1 MPKIVEKKAWYQMS
15 DEEKAEYDAKVQ
27 AEVDASGGKL
37 KKRRKRRK
45 DAKTYE
51 QVKAEIDAK
60 EAAKEARKAAK
71 RKPKFM
77 PTAEAFNIMNY
88 GLSAI
93 LETTRG
99 LQKAFE
105 KRAERE
111 QKVEEE
117 KKLDAARL
125 LQRQKAKDEE
135 KKLEEVGKKKG
146 GAGGKI
152 KEMAKK
158 GGMRILTAI
167 VAIIAGFL
175 INNLPKIMKF
185 LGKVMDVLKG
195 FWKIAGPIFETLF
208 NIISPIVE
216 GLTKLVMGTVDSGDA
231 EKQLQKNKSEM
242 EEAEDSL
249 KKTKEGLDE
258 NIENTKKEIDN
269 TKKDLQKRA
278 NEGQTPEEIVKEKA
292 GKEVKMKGETEKK
305 ENEVKQKNDT
315 TEQKETLKK
324 ETKETQVV
332 MTEKIEPQE
341 EPKPK
346 VVIEKAP
353 ESVEATGTLTVKMDE
368 KVGVGDGKSAKK
380 VVTPQGLGMD
390 MYSKPITLGDDAAEG
405 WKKVLK
411 AAAED
416 GIDLTKAVVS
426 SMRTPEQQEALME
439 NEDGSTVIDP
449 ATPGTSEHV
458 KGRALDIAVNTPEHE
473 WMINNASKY
482 GWKWQGV
489 SDPFHFNFIG
499 ADGASASKKID
510 GKGLASKLMQKGKKM
525 IDRATDIAM
534 LGSRSGRT
542 VVPVPINKIQSVS
555 PPVSPPKEQTLP
567 TSTESGTNL
576 MDTMKTLNTS
586 LT

>member
-1 MPKIVEKKAWYQMS
+1 MPKITEKKAWYQMS

-45 DAKTYE
+45 DAKTFE
-51 QVKAEIDAK
+51 QIKAEIDAK

-77 PTAEAFNIMNY
+77 PTSEAFNIMNY

-111 QKVEEE
+111 QKLEDE
-117 KKLDAARL
+117 KKIDAARL
-125 LQRQKAKDEE
+125 LSKQKAENKE
-135 KKLEEVGKKKG
+135 KALEQRRKPGGKT
-146 GAGGKI
+146 GGKI
-152 KEMAKK
+152 KAAAKK
-158 GGMRILTAI
+158 GGLRIMTAI

-185 LGKVMDVLKG
+185 MEKVMKVLKG
-195 FWKIAGPIFETLF
+195 FWKLASPILEVVF
-208 NIISPIVE
+208 NIMHPIMS
-216 GLTKLVMGTVDSGDA
+216 GLAKLLPEVTSVAVD
-231 EKQLQKNKSEM
+231 KQLEKTKSEM
-242 EEAEDSL
+242 EQAEDSL

-258 NIENTKKEIDN
+258 NIENTKKEIDK
-269 TKKDLQKRA
+269 TKEDLQKRA

-305 ENEVKQKNDT
+305 QNEVKQKNDT
-315 TEQKETLKK
+315 TDKAETLKK

-341 EPKPK
+341 EKPR
-346 VVIEKAP
+346 VIIEKPP
-353 ESVEATGTLTVKMDE
+353 ESIEGTGTLTVKMDE
-368 KVGVGDGKSAKK
+368 KAGVGDGKSAKK

-390 MYSKPITLGDDAAEG
+390 MYSKPIVLGDEAAEG

-416 GIDLTKAVVS
+416 GIDLTKAVTS
-426 SMRTPEQQEALME
+426 SRRSPEQQEALME
-439 NEDGSTVIDP
+439 SEDGSTVIDP

-458 KGRALDIAVNTPEHE
+458 KGRALDIAVNTPEHD

-499 ADGASASKKID
+499 ADSAETKIANRRGGRD
-510 GKGLASKLMQKGKKM
+510 RRMQKQ
-525 IDRATDIAM
+525 IDREKD
-534 LGSRSGRT
+534 LKVLNSKSGKT
-542 VVPVPINKIQSVS
+542 VIPVPINKIQSVS

>member
-45 DAKTYE
+45 DAKTFE

-158 GGMRILTAI
+158 GGLRIMTAI

-185 LGKVMDVLKG
+185 LEKVMDVLKG

-216 GLTKLVMGTVDSGDA
+216 GLAKLVMGTVDSGDA

-242 EEAEDSL
+242 EEAEESL
-249 KKTKEGLDE
+249 KNTKKGLEE
-258 NIENTKKEIDN
+258 NIENTKKDIDD
-269 TKKDLQKRA
+269 TKKDLQKRVDK
-278 NEGQTPEEIVKEKA
+278 GQTPEEIVKEKT
-292 GKEVKMKGETEKK
+292 GKEVKMKGESEKEEDK
-305 ENEVKQKNDT
+305 VKQKNDVK
-315 TEQKETLKK
+315 EKQETLKK
-324 ETKETQVV
+324 ETKEQQVV
-332 MTEKIEPQE
+332 MKEEIQPQD

-346 VVIEKAP
+346 LVIESPPA
-353 ESVEATGTLTVKMDE
+353 SVEGTLTVKMDE
-368 KVGVGDGKSAKK
+368 KAGVGDGKSAKK

-390 MYSKPITLGDDAAEG
+390 MYSKPITLGDGAAEG

-426 SMRTPEQQEALME
+426 STRTPEQQQTLMD

-458 KGRALDIAVNTPEHE
+458 KGRALDIAVNTPEHD
-473 WMINNASKY
+473 WMVNNASKY

-499 ADGASASKKID
+499 ADSAETKIANRRGGRD
-510 GKGLASKLMQKGKKM
+510 RRMQKQ
-525 IDRATDIAM
+525 IDREKD
-534 LGSRSGRT
+534 LKVLNSKSGRT

>member
-1 MPKIVEKKAWYQMS
+1 MS

-45 DAKTYE
+45 DAKSYE
-51 QVKAEIDAK
+51 QIKAEIDAK
-60 EAAKEARKAAK
+60 EAAKAARK
-71 RKPKFM
+71 KPKFM
-77 PTAEAFNIMNY
+77 PTAEAFNVMNY

-111 QKVEEE
+111 QKLEEE
-117 KKLDAARL
+117 KKIDAARL
-125 LQRQKAKDEE
+125 LSKQKAEGKE
-135 KKLEEVGKKKG
+135 KELEQKGKSG
-146 GAGGKI
+146 GKTGGKI

-158 GGMRILTAI
+158 GGLRIMTAI

-185 LGKVMDVLKG
+185 LQKVMDVLKG
-195 FWKIAGPIFETLF
+195 FWKIAGPVFETLF

-216 GLTKLVMGTVDSGDA
+216 GLAKLLGGGNDADSLNKDL
-231 EKQLQKNKSEM
+231 KKNKSEM

-249 KKTKEGLDE
+249 KDTKKGLDKNVDE
-258 NIENTKKEIDN
+258 AKAGIED
-269 TKKDLQKRA
+269 TKKDLESRTNK
-278 NEGQTPEEIVKEKA
+278 GQTAEEIVKEKT
-292 GKEVKMKGETEKK
+292 GEEHKVKRKEDKKEGDLKRDSDTTEKK
-305 ENEVKQKNDT
+305 ENL
-315 TEQKETLKK
+315 KE
-324 ETKETQVV
+324 ETKQTQEV
-332 MTEKIEPQE
+332 MTDKIQPQE
-341 EPKPK
+341 EPRPK
-346 VVIEKAP
+346 LVIEKP
-353 ESVEATGTLTVKMDE
+353 PSTVEGTLTVQMDE
-368 KVGVGDGKSAKK
+368 KAGVGDGKSAKK

-416 GIDLTKAVVS
+416 GVDLTKAVVS
-426 SMRTPEQQEALME
+426 SMRTPEQQQTLMD

-482 GWKWQGV
+482 GWKWEGV

-499 ADGASASKKID
+499 ADSAKTNKNANI
-510 GKGLASKLMQKGKKM
+510 KNKMMQKSV
-525 IDRATDIAM
+525 DRATDVAM
-534 LGSRSGRT
+534 LGSKAGKT
-542 VVPVPINKIQSVS
+542 IVPVPINKIQSVS

-567 TSTESGTNL
+567 TSTESGTNF

>member
-45 DAKTYE
+45 DAKSYE
-51 QVKAEIDAK
+51 QIKAEIDAK
-60 EAAKEARKAAK
+60 EAAKAAK
-71 RKPKFM
+71 KKPKFM

-111 QKVEEE
+111 QKLEEE
-117 KKLDAARL
+117 KKIDAARL
-125 LQRQKAKDEE
+125 LSKQKAEGKE
-135 KKLEEVGKKKG
+135 KELEQKGKSG
-146 GAGGKI
+146 GKTGGKI

-158 GGMRILTAI
+158 GGLRIMTAI

-185 LGKVMDVLKG
+185 LEKVMDVLKG

-216 GLTKLVMGTVDSGDA
+216 GLAKLVMGTVDSGDA

-242 EEAEDSL
+242 EEAEESL
-249 KKTKEGLDE
+249 KDTKKGLEE
-258 NIENTKKEIDN
+258 NIDNTKKDIED
-269 TKKDLQKRA
+269 TKKDLQKRVDK
-278 NEGQTPEEIVKEKA
+278 GQTPEEIVKEKT
-292 GKEVKMKGETEKK
+292 GKEVKMKGESEKEEDK
-305 ENEVKQKNDT
+305 VKQKNDVK
-315 TEQKETLKK
+315 EKQETLKK
-324 ETKETQVV
+324 ETKEQQVV
-332 MTEKIEPQE
+332 MKEEIQPQD

-346 VVIEKAP
+346 LVIESPPA
-353 ESVEATGTLTVKMDE
+353 SVEGTLTVKMDE
-368 KVGVGDGKSAKK
+368 KAGVGDGKSAKK

-390 MYSKPITLGDDAAEG
+390 MYSKPITLGDGAAEG

-416 GIDLTKAVVS
+416 GVDLTKAVVS
-426 SMRTPEQQEALME
+426 STRTPEQQQTLMD

-482 GWKWQGV
+482 GWKWEGV

-499 ADGASASKKID
+499 ADSAETKIANRRGGRD
-510 GKGLASKLMQKGKKM
+510 RRMQKQ
-525 IDRATDIAM
+525 IDREKD
-534 LGSRSGRT
+534 LKVLNSKSGRT
-542 VVPVPINKIQSVS
+542 VVPVPINKIQPAIPAVVPGGSQENTMS
-555 PPVSPPKEQTLP
+555 QPS
-567 TSTESGTNL
+567 ESGSNI

>member
-45 DAKTYE
+45 DAKSYE

-60 EAAKEARKAAK
+60 EAAKAAK
-71 RKPKFM
+71 KKPKFM

-111 QKVEEE
+111 QKLEEE
-117 KKLDAARL
+117 KKIDAARL
-125 LQRQKAKDEE
+125 LSKQKAEGKE
-135 KKLEEVGKKKG
+135 KELEQKGKSG
-146 GAGGKI
+146 GKTGGKI

-158 GGMRILTAI
+158 GGLRIMTAI

-185 LGKVMDVLKG
+185 LEKVMDVLKG

-216 GLTKLVMGTVDSGDA
+216 GLAKLVMGTVDSGDA

-242 EEAEDSL
+242 EEAEESL
-249 KKTKEGLDE
+249 KDTKKGLEE
-258 NIENTKKEIDN
+258 NIDNTKKDIED
-269 TKKDLQKRA
+269 TKKDLQKRVDK
-278 NEGQTPEEIVKEKA
+278 GQTPEEIVKEKT
-292 GKEVKMKGETEKK
+292 GQEVKMKGESDKK
-305 ENEVKQKNDT
+305 EDKVKQKNDVK
-315 TEQKETLKK
+315 EKQETLKK
-324 ETKETQVV
+324 ETKEKQVV
-332 MTEKIEPQE
+332 MKEEIQPQD

-346 VVIEKAP
+346 LVIESPSA
-353 ESVEATGTLTVKMDE
+353 SVEGTLTVKMDE
-368 KVGVGDGKSAKK
+368 KAGVGDGKSAKK

-390 MYSKPITLGDDAAEG
+390 MYSKPITLGDGAAEG

-416 GIDLTKAVVS
+416 GVDLTKAVVS
-426 SMRTPEQQEALME
+426 STRTPEQQQTLMD

-458 KGRALDIAVNTPEHE
+458 KGRALDIAVNTPDHE

-499 ADGASASKKID
+499 ADSAETKIANRRGGRD
-510 GKGLASKLMQKGKKM
+510 RRMQKQ
-525 IDRATDIAM
+525 IDREKD
-534 LGSRSGRT
+534 LKVLNSKSGRT

>member
-45 DAKTYE
+45 DAKSYE

-60 EAAKEARKAAK
+60 EAAKAAK
-71 RKPKFM
+71 KKPKFM

-111 QKVEEE
+111 QKLEEE
-117 KKLDAARL
+117 KKIDAARL
-125 LQRQKAKDEE
+125 LQKQKAQDQEKALEE
-135 KKLEEVGKKKG
+135 KGKSG
-146 GAGGKI
+146 GKTGGKI

-158 GGMRILTAI
+158 GGLRIMTAI

-185 LGKVMDVLKG
+185 LEKVMDVLKG

-216 GLTKLVMGTVDSGDA
+216 GLAKLVMGTVDSGDA
-231 EKQLQKNKSEM
+231 EKQLKKNKSEM
-242 EEAEDSL
+242 EEAEESL
-249 KKTKEGLDE
+249 KDTKKGLEE
-258 NIENTKKEIDN
+258 NIDNTKKDIED
-269 TKKDLQKRA
+269 TKKDLQKRVDK
-278 NEGQTPEEIVKEKA
+278 GQTPEEIVKEKT
-292 GKEVKMKGETEKK
+292 GQEVKMKGESDKK
-305 ENEVKQKNDT
+305 EDKVKQKNDVK
-315 TEQKETLKK
+315 EKQETLKK
-324 ETKETQVV
+324 ETKEKQVV
-332 MTEKIEPQE
+332 MKEEIQPQD

-346 VVIEKAP
+346 LVIESPSA
-353 ESVEATGTLTVKMDE
+353 SVEGTLTVKMDE
-368 KVGVGDGKSAKK
+368 KAGVGDGKSAKK

-390 MYSKPITLGDDAAEG
+390 MYSKPITLGDGAAEG

-416 GIDLTKAVVS
+416 GVDLTKAVVS
-426 SMRTPEQQEALME
+426 STRTPEQQQTLMD

-482 GWKWQGV
+482 GWKWEGV

-510 GKGLASKLMQKGKKM
+510 GKGLASMMQKNV
-525 IDRATDIAM
+525 DRATDVAM
-534 LGSRSGRT
+534 LGSRSGRMI
-542 VVPVPINKIQSVS
+542 VPVPINKIQPIVPAVVPGGSQETTMNKPS
-555 PPVSPPKEQTLP
+555 
-567 TSTESGTNL
+567 ESGSNI

>member
-45 DAKTYE
+45 DAKTFE

-111 QKVEEE
+111 QKLDEE

-185 LGKVMDVLKG
+185 LQKVMDVLKG

-216 GLTKLVMGTVDSGDA
+216 GLAKLVMGTVDSGDA

-242 EEAEDSL
+242 EEAEESL
-249 KKTKEGLDE
+249 KNTKKGLEE
-258 NIENTKKEIDN
+258 NIENTKKDIDD
-269 TKKDLQKRA
+269 TKKDLQKRVDK
-278 NEGQTPEEIVKEKA
+278 GQTPEEIVKEKT
-292 GKEVKMKGETEKK
+292 GKEVKMKGESEKEEDK
-305 ENEVKQKNDT
+305 VKQKNDVK
-315 TEQKETLKK
+315 EKQETLKK
-324 ETKETQVV
+324 ETKEQQVV
-332 MTEKIEPQE
+332 MKEEIQPQD

-346 VVIEKAP
+346 LVIESPSA
-353 ESVEATGTLTVKMDE
+353 SVEGTLTVKMDE
-368 KVGVGDGKSAKK
+368 KAGVGDGKSAKK

-390 MYSKPITLGDDAAEG
+390 MYSKPITLGDGAAEG

-426 SMRTPEQQEALME
+426 STRTPEQQQTLMD

-499 ADGASASKKID
+499 ADSAETKIANRRGGRD
-510 GKGLASKLMQKGKKM
+510 RRMQKQ
-525 IDRATDIAM
+525 IDREKD
-534 LGSRSGRT
+534 LKVLNSKSGRT

>member
-1 MPKIVEKKAWYQMS
+1 MS

-45 DAKTYE
+45 DAKTFE

-111 QKVEEE
+111 QKLEEE
-117 KKLDAARL
+117 KKIDAARL
-125 LQRQKAKDEE
+125 LSKQKAEGKE
-135 KKLEEVGKKKG
+135 KELEQKGKSG
-146 GAGGKI
+146 GKTGGKI

-158 GGMRILTAI
+158 GGLRIMTAI

-185 LGKVMDVLKG
+185 LEKVMDVLKG

-216 GLTKLVMGTVDSGDA
+216 GLAKLVMGTVDSGDA

-242 EEAEDSL
+242 EEAEESL
-249 KKTKEGLDE
+249 KNTKKGLEE
-258 NIENTKKEIDN
+258 NIENTKKDIDD
-269 TKKDLQKRA
+269 TKKDLQKRVDK
-278 NEGQTPEEIVKEKA
+278 GQTPEEIVKEKT
-292 GKEVKMKGETEKK
+292 GKEVKMKGESEKEEDK
-305 ENEVKQKNDT
+305 VKQKNDVK
-315 TEQKETLKK
+315 EKQETLKK
-324 ETKETQVV
+324 ETKEQQVV
-332 MTEKIEPQE
+332 MKEEIQPQD

-346 VVIEKAP
+346 LVIESPPA
-353 ESVEATGTLTVKMDE
+353 SVEGTLTVKMDE
-368 KVGVGDGKSAKK
+368 KAGVGDGKSAKK

-390 MYSKPITLGDDAAEG
+390 MYSKPITLGDGAAEG

-416 GIDLTKAVVS
+416 GVDLTKAVVS
-426 SMRTPEQQEALME
+426 STRTPEQQQTLMD

-499 ADGASASKKID
+499 ADSAETKIANRRGGRD
-510 GKGLASKLMQKGKKM
+510 RRMQKQ
-525 IDRATDIAM
+525 IDREKD
-534 LGSRSGRT
+534 LKVLNSKSGRT

>member
-45 DAKTYE
+45 DAKSYE

-60 EAAKEARKAAK
+60 EAAKAAK
-71 RKPKFM
+71 KKPKFM

-111 QKVEEE
+111 QKLDEE

-185 LGKVMDVLKG
+185 LQKVMDVLKG

-216 GLTKLVMGTVDSGDA
+216 GLAKLVMGTVDSGDA

-242 EEAEDSL
+242 EEAEESL
-249 KKTKEGLDE
+249 KDTKKGLEE
-258 NIENTKKEIDN
+258 NIDNTKKDIED
-269 TKKDLQKRA
+269 TKKDLQKRVDK
-278 NEGQTPEEIVKEKA
+278 GQTPEEIVKEKT
-292 GKEVKMKGETEKK
+292 GQEVKMKGESDKK
-305 ENEVKQKNDT
+305 EDKVKQKNDVK
-315 TEQKETLKK
+315 EKQETLKK
-324 ETKETQVV
+324 ETKEQQVV
-332 MTEKIEPQE
+332 MKEEIQPQD

-346 VVIEKAP
+346 LVIESPPA
-353 ESVEATGTLTVKMDE
+353 SVEGTLTVKMDE
-368 KVGVGDGKSAKK
+368 KAGVGDGKSAKK

-390 MYSKPITLGDDAAEG
+390 MYSKPITLGDGAAEG

-416 GIDLTKAVVS
+416 GVDLTKAVVS
-426 SMRTPEQQEALME
+426 STRTPEQQQTLMD

-499 ADGASASKKID
+499 ADSAETKIANRRGGRD
-510 GKGLASKLMQKGKKM
+510 RRMQKQ
-525 IDRATDIAM
+525 IDREKD
-534 LGSRSGRT
+534 LKVLNSKSGRT

>member
-45 DAKTYE
+45 DAKSYE

-60 EAAKEARKAAK
+60 EAAKAAK
-71 RKPKFM
+71 KKPKFM

-175 INNLPKIMKF
+175 INQLPKIMKF

-216 GLTKLVMGTVDSGDA
+216 GLAKLVMGTVDSGDA

-242 EEAEDSL
+242 EEAEESL
-249 KKTKEGLDE
+249 KDTKKGLEE
-258 NIENTKKEIDN
+258 NIDNTKKDIED
-269 TKKDLQKRA
+269 TKKDLQKRVDK
-278 NEGQTPEEIVKEKA
+278 GQTPEEIVKEKT
-292 GKEVKMKGETEKK
+292 GQEVKMKGESDKK
-305 ENEVKQKNDT
+305 EDKVKQKNDVK
-315 TEQKETLKK
+315 EKQETLKK
-324 ETKETQVV
+324 ETKEQQVV
-332 MTEKIEPQE
+332 MKEEIQPQD

-346 VVIEKAP
+346 LVIESPPA
-353 ESVEATGTLTVKMDE
+353 SVEGTLTVKMDE
-368 KVGVGDGKSAKK
+368 KAGVGDGKSAKK

-390 MYSKPITLGDDAAEG
+390 MYSKPITLGDGAAEG

-416 GIDLTKAVVS
+416 GVDLTKAVVS
-426 SMRTPEQQEALME
+426 STRTPEQQQTLMD

-499 ADGASASKKID
+499 ADSAETKIANRRGGRD
-510 GKGLASKLMQKGKKM
+510 RRMQKQ
-525 IDRATDIAM
+525 IDREKD
-534 LGSRSGRT
+534 LKVLNSKSGRT

>member
-45 DAKTYE
+45 DAKSYE

-60 EAAKEARKAAK
+60 EAAKAAK
-71 RKPKFM
+71 KKPKFM

-185 LGKVMDVLKG
+185 LQKVMDVLKG

-216 GLTKLVMGTVDSGDA
+216 VLAKLVMGTVDSGDA

-242 EEAEDSL
+242 EEAEESL
-249 KKTKEGLDE
+249 KNTKKGLEE
-258 NIENTKKEIDN
+258 NIENTKKDIDD
-269 TKKDLQKRA
+269 TKKDLQKRVDK
-278 NEGQTPEEIVKEKA
+278 GQTPEEIVKEKT
-292 GKEVKMKGETEKK
+292 GQEVKMKGESDKK
-305 ENEVKQKNDT
+305 EDKVKQKNDVK
-315 TEQKETLKK
+315 EKQETLKK
-324 ETKETQVV
+324 ETKEKQVV
-332 MTEKIEPQE
+332 MKEEIQPQD

-346 VVIEKAP
+346 LVIESPPA
-353 ESVEATGTLTVKMDE
+353 SVEGTLTVKMDE
-368 KVGVGDGKSAKK
+368 KAGVGDGKSAKK

-390 MYSKPITLGDDAAEG
+390 MYSKPITLGDGAAEG

-426 SMRTPEQQEALME
+426 STRTPEQQQTLMD

-499 ADGASASKKID
+499 ADSAETKIANRRGGRD
-510 GKGLASKLMQKGKKM
+510 RRMQKQ
-525 IDRATDIAM
+525 IDREKD
-534 LGSRSGRT
+534 LKVLNSKSGRT

>member
-37 KKRRKRRK
+37 KKTRKRRK
-45 DAKTYE
+45 DAKSYE
-51 QVKAEIDAK
+51 QIKAEIDAK
-60 EAAKEARKAAK
+60 EAAKAAK
-71 RKPKFM
+71 KKPKFM

-185 LGKVMDVLKG
+185 LQKVMDVLKG

-216 GLTKLVMGTVDSGDA
+216 GLAKLVMGTVDSGDA

-242 EEAEDSL
+242 EEAEESL
-249 KKTKEGLDE
+249 KNTKKGLEE
-258 NIENTKKEIDN
+258 NIENTKKDIDD
-269 TKKDLQKRA
+269 TKKDLQKRVDK
-278 NEGQTPEEIVKEKA
+278 GQTPEEIVKEKT
-292 GKEVKMKGETEKK
+292 GQEVKMKGESDKK
-305 ENEVKQKNDT
+305 EDKVKQKNDVK
-315 TEQKETLKK
+315 EKQETLKK
-324 ETKETQVV
+324 ETKEQQVV
-332 MTEKIEPQE
+332 MKEEIQPQD

-346 VVIEKAP
+346 LVIESPPA
-353 ESVEATGTLTVKMDE
+353 SVEGTLTVKMDE
-368 KVGVGDGKSAKK
+368 KAGVGDGKSAKK

-390 MYSKPITLGDDAAEG
+390 MYSKPITLGDGAAEG

-416 GIDLTKAVVS
+416 GVDLTKAVVS
-426 SMRTPEQQEALME
+426 STRTPEQQQTLMD

-499 ADGASASKKID
+499 ADSAETKIANRRGGRD
-510 GKGLASKLMQKGKKM
+510 RRMQKQ
-525 IDRATDIAM
+525 IDREKD
-534 LGSRSGRT
+534 LKVLNSKSGRT

>member
-1 MPKIVEKKAWYQMS
+1 MS

-45 DAKTYE
+45 DAKSYE
-51 QVKAEIDAK
+51 QIKAEIDAK
-60 EAAKEARKAAK
+60 EAAKAAK
-71 RKPKFM
+71 KKPKFM

-111 QKVEEE
+111 QKLEEE
-117 KKLDAARL
+117 KKIDAARL
-125 LQRQKAKDEE
+125 LSKQKAEGKE
-135 KKLEEVGKKKG
+135 KELEQKGKSG
-146 GAGGKI
+146 GKTGGKI

-158 GGMRILTAI
+158 GGLRIMTAI

-185 LGKVMDVLKG
+185 LEKVMDVLKG

-216 GLTKLVMGTVDSGDA
+216 GLAKLVMGTVDSGDA

-242 EEAEDSL
+242 EEAEESL
-249 KKTKEGLDE
+249 KDTKKGLEE
-258 NIENTKKEIDN
+258 NIDNTKKDIED
-269 TKKDLQKRA
+269 TKKDLQKRVDK
-278 NEGQTPEEIVKEKA
+278 GQTPEEIVKEKT
-292 GKEVKMKGETEKK
+292 GKEVKMKGESDKK
-305 ENEVKQKNDT
+305 EDKVKQKNDVK
-315 TEQKETLKK
+315 EKQETLKK
-324 ETKETQVV
+324 ETKEKQVV
-332 MTEKIEPQE
+332 MKEEIQPQD

-346 VVIEKAP
+346 LVIESPPA
-353 ESVEATGTLTVKMDE
+353 SVEGTLTVKMDE
-368 KVGVGDGKSAKK
+368 KAGVGDGKSAKK

-390 MYSKPITLGDDAAEG
+390 MYSKPITLGDGAAEG

-416 GIDLTKAVVS
+416 GVDLTKAVVS
-426 SMRTPEQQEALME
+426 STRTPEQQQTLMD

-482 GWKWQGV
+482 GWKWEGV

-499 ADGASASKKID
+499 ADSAETKIANRRGGRD
-510 GKGLASKLMQKGKKM
+510 RRMQKQ
-525 IDRATDIAM
+525 IDREKD
-534 LGSRSGRT
+534 LKVLNSKSGRT
-542 VVPVPINKIQSVS
+542 VVPVPINKIQPAIPAVVPGGSQENTMS
-555 PPVSPPKEQTLP
+555 QPS
-567 TSTESGTNL
+567 ESGSNI

>member
-45 DAKTYE
+45 DAKSYE

-60 EAAKEARKAAK
+60 EAAKAAK
-71 RKPKFM
+71 KKPKFM

-111 QKVEEE
+111 QKLEEE
-117 KKLDAARL
+117 KKIDAARL
-125 LQRQKAKDEE
+125 LSKQKAEGKE
-135 KKLEEVGKKKG
+135 KELEQKGKSG
-146 GAGGKI
+146 GKTGGKI

-158 GGMRILTAI
+158 GGLRIMTAI

-185 LGKVMDVLKG
+185 LEKVMDVLKG

-216 GLTKLVMGTVDSGDA
+216 GLAKLVMGTVDSGDA

-242 EEAEDSL
+242 EEAEESL
-249 KKTKEGLDE
+249 KDTKKGLEE
-258 NIENTKKEIDN
+258 NIDNTKKDIED
-269 TKKDLQKRA
+269 TKKDLQKRVDK
-278 NEGQTPEEIVKEKA
+278 GQTPEEIVKEKT
-292 GKEVKMKGETEKK
+292 GKEVKMKGESEKEEDK
-305 ENEVKQKNDT
+305 VKQKNDVK
-315 TEQKETLKK
+315 EKQETLKK
-324 ETKETQVV
+324 ETKEQQVV
-332 MTEKIEPQE
+332 MKEEIQPQD

-346 VVIEKAP
+346 LVIESPSA
-353 ESVEATGTLTVKMDE
+353 SVEGTLTVKMDE
-368 KVGVGDGKSAKK
+368 KAGVGDGKSAKK

-390 MYSKPITLGDDAAEG
+390 MYSKPITLGDGAAEG

-416 GIDLTKAVVS
+416 GVDLTKAVVS
-426 SMRTPEQQEALME
+426 STRTPEQQQTLMD

-499 ADGASASKKID
+499 ADSAETKIANRRGGRD
-510 GKGLASKLMQKGKKM
+510 RRMQKQ
-525 IDRATDIAM
+525 IDREKD
-534 LGSRSGRT
+534 LKVLNSKSGRT

>member
-1 MPKIVEKKAWYQMS
+1 MS

-45 DAKTYE
+45 DAKSYE

-60 EAAKEARKAAK
+60 EAAKAAK
-71 RKPKFM
+71 KKPKFM

-111 QKVEEE
+111 QKLDEE
-117 KKLDAARL
+117 KKIDAARL
-125 LQRQKAKDEE
+125 LSKQKAEGKE
-135 KKLEEVGKKKG
+135 KELEQKGKSG
-146 GAGGKI
+146 GKVGGKI

-158 GGMRILTAI
+158 GGLRIMTAI

-185 LGKVMDVLKG
+185 LEKVMDVLKG

-216 GLTKLVMGTVDSGDA
+216 GLAKLVMGTVDSGDA
-231 EKQLQKNKSEM
+231 EKQLKKNKSEM
-242 EEAEDSL
+242 EEAEESL
-249 KKTKEGLDE
+249 KDTKKGLEE
-258 NIENTKKEIDN
+258 NIDNTKKDIED
-269 TKKDLQKRA
+269 TKKDLQKRVDK
-278 NEGQTPEEIVKEKA
+278 GQTPEEIVKEKT
-292 GKEVKMKGETEKK
+292 GQEVKMKGESDKK
-305 ENEVKQKNDT
+305 EDKVKQKNDVK
-315 TEQKETLKK
+315 EKQETLKK

-332 MTEKIEPQE
+332 MKEEIQPQD

-346 VVIEKAP
+346 LVIESPSA
-353 ESVEATGTLTVKMDE
+353 SVEGTLTVKMDE
-368 KVGVGDGKSAKK
+368 KAGVGDGKSAKK

-390 MYSKPITLGDDAAEG
+390 MYSKPITLGDGAAEG

-416 GIDLTKAVVS
+416 GVDLTKAVVS
-426 SMRTPEQQEALME
+426 STRTPEQQQTLMD

-482 GWKWQGV
+482 GWKWEGV

-510 GKGLASKLMQKGKKM
+510 GKGLASMMQKNV
-525 IDRATDIAM
+525 DRATDVAM
-534 LGSRSGRT
+534 LGSRSGRMI
-542 VVPVPINKIQSVS
+542 VPVPINKIQPIVPAVVPGGSQETTMNKPS
-555 PPVSPPKEQTLP
+555 
-567 TSTESGTNL
+567 ESGSNI

>member
-1 MPKIVEKKAWYQMS
+1 MS

-45 DAKTYE
+45 DAKSYE

-60 EAAKEARKAAK
+60 EAAKAAK
-71 RKPKFM
+71 KKPKFM

-111 QKVEEE
+111 QKLEEE
-117 KKLDAARL
+117 KKIDAARL
-125 LQRQKAKDEE
+125 LSKQKAEGKE
-135 KKLEEVGKKKG
+135 KELEQKGKSG
-146 GAGGKI
+146 GKVGGKI

-158 GGMRILTAI
+158 GGLRIMTAI

-185 LGKVMDVLKG
+185 LEKVMDVLKG

-216 GLTKLVMGTVDSGDA
+216 GLAKLVMGTVDSGDA
-231 EKQLQKNKSEM
+231 EKQLKKNKSEM
-242 EEAEDSL
+242 EEAEESL
-249 KKTKEGLDE
+249 KDTKKGLEE
-258 NIENTKKEIDN
+258 NIDNTKKDIED
-269 TKKDLQKRA
+269 TKKDLQKRVDK
-278 NEGQTPEEIVKEKA
+278 GQTPEEIVKEKT
-292 GKEVKMKGETEKK
+292 GQEVKMKGESDKK
-305 ENEVKQKNDT
+305 EDKVKQKNDVK
-315 TEQKETLKK
+315 EKQETLKK

-332 MTEKIEPQE
+332 MKEEIQPQD

-346 VVIEKAP
+346 LVIESPPA
-353 ESVEATGTLTVKMDE
+353 SVEGTLTVKMDE
-368 KVGVGDGKSAKK
+368 KAGVGDGKSAKK

-390 MYSKPITLGDDAAEG
+390 MYSKPISLGDGAAEG

-416 GIDLTKAVVS
+416 GVDLTKAVVS
-426 SMRTPEQQEALME
+426 STRTPEQQQTLMD

-482 GWKWQGV
+482 GWKWEGV

-510 GKGLASKLMQKGKKM
+510 GKGLASMMQKNV
-525 IDRATDIAM
+525 DRATDVAM
-534 LGSRSGRT
+534 LGSRSGRMI
-542 VVPVPINKIQSVS
+542 VPVPINKIQPAIPAVVPGGSQEKTMS
-555 PPVSPPKEQTLP
+555 QPS
-567 TSTESGTNL
+567 ESGSNI

>member
-1 MPKIVEKKAWYQMS
+1 MPKITEKKAWYQMS

-111 QKVEEE
+111 QKLEDE
-117 KKLDAARL
+117 KKIDAARL
-125 LQRQKAKDEE
+125 LSKQKAENKE
-135 KKLEEVGKKKG
+135 KALEQKRKPGGKT
-146 GAGGKI
+146 GGKI
-152 KEMAKK
+152 KAAAKK
-158 GGMRILTAI
+158 GGLRIMTAI

-185 LGKVMDVLKG
+185 MEKVMKVLKG
-195 FWKIAGPIFETLF
+195 FWKLASPILEVVF
-208 NIISPIVE
+208 NIMHPIMS
-216 GLTKLVMGTVDSGDA
+216 GLAKLLPEVTSVAVD
-231 EKQLQKNKSEM
+231 KQLEKAKSEM
-242 EEAEDSL
+242 ELAEDSL

-258 NIENTKKEIDN
+258 NIDNTKKEIDK
-269 TKKDLQKRA
+269 TKEDLQKRA

-499 ADGASASKKID
+499 ADSAETKIANRQGLRNKMIQKKID
-510 GKGLASKLMQKGKKM
+510 RDK
-525 IDRATDIAM
+525 DFTM
-534 LGSRSGRT
+534 LGSKSGRT
-542 VVPVPINKIQSVS
+542 IVPVPINKIQPIVPSVVPGGS
-555 PPVSPPKEQTLP
+555 GEKTMSG
-567 TSTESGTNL
+567 SSESGSNI
-576 MDTMKTLNTS
+576 MDTVKTLNTS

>member
-45 DAKTYE
+45 DAKSYE

-60 EAAKEARKAAK
+60 EAAKAAK
-71 RKPKFM
+71 KKPKFM

-185 LGKVMDVLKG
+185 LQKVMDVLKG

-216 GLTKLVMGTVDSGDA
+216 GLAKLVMGTVDSGDA

-242 EEAEDSL
+242 
-249 KKTKEGLDE
+249 
-258 NIENTKKEIDN
+258 
-269 TKKDLQKRA
+269 
-278 NEGQTPEEIVKEKA
+278 
-292 GKEVKMKGETEKK
+292 
-305 ENEVKQKNDT
+305 
-315 TEQKETLKK
+315 
-324 ETKETQVV
+324 
-332 MTEKIEPQE
+332 
-341 EPKPK
+341 
-346 VVIEKAP
+346 
-353 ESVEATGTLTVKMDE
+353 
-368 KVGVGDGKSAKK
+368 
-380 VVTPQGLGMD
+380 
-390 MYSKPITLGDDAAEG
+390 
-405 WKKVLK
+405 
-411 AAAED
+411 
-416 GIDLTKAVVS
+416 
-426 SMRTPEQQEALME
+426 
-439 NEDGSTVIDP
+439 
-449 ATPGTSEHV
+449 
-458 KGRALDIAVNTPEHE
+458 
-473 WMINNASKY
+473 
-482 GWKWQGV
+482 
-489 SDPFHFNFIG
+489 
-499 ADGASASKKID
+499 
-510 GKGLASKLMQKGKKM
+510 
-525 IDRATDIAM
+525 
-534 LGSRSGRT
+534 
-542 VVPVPINKIQSVS
+542 
-555 PPVSPPKEQTLP
+555 
-567 TSTESGTNL
+567 
-576 MDTMKTLNTS
+576 
-586 LT
+586 

>member
-1 MPKIVEKKAWYQMS
+1 MS

-45 DAKTYE
+45 DAKSYE
-51 QVKAEIDAK
+51 QIKAEIDAK
-60 EAAKEARKAAK
+60 EAAKAARK
-71 RKPKFM
+71 KPKFM
-77 PTAEAFNIMNY
+77 PTAEAFNVMNY

-111 QKVEEE
+111 QKLEEE
-117 KKLDAARL
+117 KKIDAARL
-125 LQRQKAKDEE
+125 LQRQKAQDQEKALEE
-135 KKLEEVGKKKG
+135 KGKSG
-146 GAGGKI
+146 GKTGGKI

-158 GGMRILTAI
+158 GGLRIMTAI

-185 LGKVMDVLKG
+185 LQKVMDVLKG
-195 FWKIAGPIFETLF
+195 FWKIAGPVFETLF

-216 GLTKLVMGTVDSGDA
+216 GLAKLLGGGNDADSLNKDL
-231 EKQLQKNKSEM
+231 KKNKSEM

-249 KKTKEGLDE
+249 KDTKKGLDKNVDE
-258 NIENTKKEIDN
+258 AKAGIED
-269 TKKDLQKRA
+269 TKKDLESRTNK
-278 NEGQTPEEIVKEKA
+278 GQTAEEIVKEKT
-292 GKEVKMKGETEKK
+292 GEEHKVKRKEDKKEGDLKRDSDTTEKK
-305 ENEVKQKNDT
+305 ENL
-315 TEQKETLKK
+315 KE
-324 ETKETQVV
+324 ETKQTQEV
-332 MTEKIEPQE
+332 MTDKIQPQE
-341 EPKPK
+341 EPRPK
-346 VVIEKAP
+346 LVIEKP
-353 ESVEATGTLTVKMDE
+353 PSTVEGTLTVQMDE
-368 KVGVGDGKSAKK
+368 KAGVGDGKSAKK

-390 MYSKPITLGDDAAEG
+390 MYSKPITLGDGAAEG

-416 GIDLTKAVVS
+416 GVDLTKAVVS
-426 SMRTPEQQEALME
+426 SMRTPEQQQTLMD

-482 GWKWQGV
+482 GWKWEGV

-499 ADGASASKKID
+499 ADSAKTNKNANI
-510 GKGLASKLMQKGKKM
+510 KNKMMQKSV
-525 IDRATDIAM
+525 DRATDVAM
-534 LGSRSGRT
+534 LGSKAGKT
-542 VVPVPINKIQSVS
+542 IVPVPINKIQSVS

-567 TSTESGTNL
+567 TSTESGTNF

>member
-1 MPKIVEKKAWYQMS
+1 MPKITEKKAWYQMT

-45 DAKTYE
+45 DAKTFE

-111 QKVEEE
+111 QKLDEE

-175 INNLPKIMKF
+175 INQLPNIMKF
-185 LGKVMDVLKG
+185 LEKVMNVLKG
-195 FWKIAGPIFETLF
+195 FWKIAGPVFETLF

-216 GLTKLVMGTVDSGDA
+216 GLAKLLGGGNDADSLNKDL
-231 EKQLQKNKSEM
+231 KKNKSEM

-249 KKTKEGLDE
+249 KDTKKGLDKNVDE
-258 NIENTKKEIDN
+258 AKAGIED
-269 TKKDLQKRA
+269 TKKDLESRTSK
-278 NEGQTPEEIVKEKA
+278 GQTAEEIVKEKT
-292 GKEVKMKGETEKK
+292 GEEHKVKRKEDKKEGDLKRDSDTTEKK
-305 ENEVKQKNDT
+305 ENL
-315 TEQKETLKK
+315 KE
-324 ETKETQVV
+324 ETKETQEV
-332 MTEKIEPQE
+332 MTDKIQPQE
-341 EPKPK
+341 EQRPKL
-346 VVIEKAP
+346 VIEKP
-353 ESVEATGTLTVKMDE
+353 PSTVEGTLTVQMDE
-368 KVGVGDGKSAKK
+368 KAGVGDGKSAKK

-416 GIDLTKAVVS
+416 GVDLTKAVVS
-426 SMRTPEQQEALME
+426 SMRTPEQQQTLMD

-499 ADGASASKKID
+499 ADSAETKIANRRGGRD
-510 GKGLASKLMQKGKKM
+510 RRMQKQ
-525 IDRATDIAM
+525 IDREKD
-534 LGSRSGRT
+534 LKVLNSKSGKT
-542 VVPVPINKIQSVS
+542 VIPVPINKIQ
-555 PPVSPPKEQTLP
+555 PITPAIAPPKQESMP
-567 TSTESGTNL
+567 TSTESGTNI

>member
-45 DAKTYE
+45 DAKTFE

-185 LGKVMDVLKG
+185 LQKVMDVLKG

-216 GLTKLVMGTVDSGDA
+216 GLAKLVMGTVDSGDA

-242 EEAEDSL
+242 EEAEESL
-249 KKTKEGLDE
+249 KDTKKGLEE
-258 NIENTKKEIDN
+258 NIDNTKKDIED
-269 TKKDLQKRA
+269 TKKDLQKRVDK
-278 NEGQTPEEIVKEKA
+278 GQTPEEIVKEKT
-292 GKEVKMKGETEKK
+292 GQEVKMKGESDKK
-305 ENEVKQKNDT
+305 EDKVKQKNDVK
-315 TEQKETLKK
+315 EKQETLKK
-324 ETKETQVV
+324 ETKEQQVV
-332 MTEKIEPQE
+332 MKEEIQPQD

-346 VVIEKAP
+346 LVIESPPA
-353 ESVEATGTLTVKMDE
+353 SVEGTLTVKMDE
-368 KVGVGDGKSAKK
+368 KAGVGDGKSAKK

-390 MYSKPITLGDDAAEG
+390 MYSKPITLGDGAAEG

-416 GIDLTKAVVS
+416 GVDLTKAVVS
-426 SMRTPEQQEALME
+426 STRTPEQQQTLMD

-499 ADGASASKKID
+499 ADSAETKIANRRGGRD
-510 GKGLASKLMQKGKKM
+510 RRMQKQ
-525 IDRATDIAM
+525 IDREKD
-534 LGSRSGRT
+534 LKVLNSKSGRT

>member
-1 MPKIVEKKAWYQMS
+1 MS

-45 DAKTYE
+45 DAKSYE

-60 EAAKEARKAAK
+60 EAAKAAK
-71 RKPKFM
+71 KKPKFM

-111 QKVEEE
+111 QKLEEE
-117 KKLDAARL
+117 KKIDAARL
-125 LQRQKAKDEE
+125 LQRQKAQDQEKALEE
-135 KKLEEVGKKKG
+135 KGKSG
-146 GAGGKI
+146 GKTGGKI

-158 GGMRILTAI
+158 GGLRIMTAI

-185 LGKVMDVLKG
+185 LQKVMDVLKG
-195 FWKIAGPIFETLF
+195 FWKIAGPVFETLF

-216 GLTKLVMGTVDSGDA
+216 GLAKLLGGGNDADSLNKDL
-231 EKQLQKNKSEM
+231 KKNKSEM

-249 KKTKEGLDE
+249 KDTKKGLDKNVDE
-258 NIENTKKEIDN
+258 AKAGIED
-269 TKKDLQKRA
+269 TKKDLESRTNK
-278 NEGQTPEEIVKEKA
+278 GQTAEEIVKEKT
-292 GKEVKMKGETEKK
+292 GEEHKVKRKEDKKEGDLKRDSDTTEKK
-305 ENEVKQKNDT
+305 ENL
-315 TEQKETLKK
+315 KE
-324 ETKETQVV
+324 ETKQTQEV
-332 MTEKIEPQE
+332 MTDKIQPQE
-341 EPKPK
+341 EPRPK
-346 VVIEKAP
+346 LVIEKP
-353 ESVEATGTLTVKMDE
+353 PSTVEGTLTVQMDE
-368 KVGVGDGKSAKK
+368 KAGVGDGKSAKK

-390 MYSKPITLGDDAAEG
+390 MYSKPITLGDGAAEG

-416 GIDLTKAVVS
+416 GVDLTKAVVS
-426 SMRTPEQQEALME
+426 SMRTPEQQQTLMD

-482 GWKWQGV
+482 GWKWEGV

-499 ADGASASKKID
+499 ADSAKTNKNANI
-510 GKGLASKLMQKGKKM
+510 KNKMMQKSV
-525 IDRATDIAM
+525 DRATDVAM
-534 LGSRSGRT
+534 LGSKAGKT
-542 VVPVPINKIQSVS
+542 IVPVPINKIQSVS

-567 TSTESGTNL
+567 TSTESGTNI

>member
-1 MPKIVEKKAWYQMS
+1 MS

-45 DAKTYE
+45 DAKSYE
-51 QVKAEIDAK
+51 QIKAEIDAK
-60 EAAKEARKAAK
+60 EAAKAARK
-71 RKPKFM
+71 KPKFM
-77 PTAEAFNIMNY
+77 PTAEAFNVMNY

-216 GLTKLVMGTVDSGDA
+216 GLAKLVMGTVDSGEAD
-231 EKQLQKNKSEM
+231 KQLQKNKSEM

-278 NEGQTPEEIVKEKA
+278 NDGQTPEEIVKEKA
-292 GKEVKMKGETEKK
+292 GKEVKMKGESDKK
-305 ENEVKQKNDT
+305 EDKARQKNDT

-324 ETKETQVV
+324 ETQETQVV

-341 EPKPK
+341 EPQPK

-353 ESVEATGTLTVKMDE
+353 ESVEASGTLTVNMDE

-390 MYSKPITLGDDAAEG
+390 MYSKPITLGDGAAEG

-426 SMRTPEQQEALME
+426 SARTPEQQQTLME

-482 GWKWQGV
+482 GWKWEGV

-499 ADGASASKKID
+499 ADSAKTNKNANI
-510 GKGLASKLMQKGKKM
+510 KNKMMQKSV
-525 IDRATDIAM
+525 DRATDVAM
-534 LGSRSGRT
+534 LGSKAGKT
-542 VVPVPINKIQSVS
+542 IVPVPINKIQSVS

>member
-45 DAKTYE
+45 DAKTFE

-216 GLTKLVMGTVDSGDA
+216 GLAKLVMGTVDSGDA

-292 GKEVKMKGETEKK
+292 GKEVKMKGESDKK
-305 ENEVKQKNDT
+305 EDKARQKNDT

-324 ETKETQVV
+324 ETQETQVV

-353 ESVEATGTLTVKMDE
+353 ESVEASGTLTVKMDE
-368 KVGVGDGKSAKK
+368 KAGVGDGKSAKK

-390 MYSKPITLGDDAAEG
+390 MYSKPITLGDGAAEG

-426 SMRTPEQQEALME
+426 STRTPEQQQTLMD

-482 GWKWQGV
+482 GWKWEGV

-499 ADGASASKKID
+499 ADSAETKIANRRGGRD
-510 GKGLASKLMQKGKKM
+510 RRMQKQ
-525 IDRATDIAM
+525 IDREKD
-534 LGSRSGRT
+534 LKVLNSKSGRT

>member
-1 MPKIVEKKAWYQMS
+1 MS

-45 DAKTYE
+45 DAKSYE
-51 QVKAEIDAK
+51 QIKAEIDAK
-60 EAAKEARKAAK
+60 EAAKAARK
-71 RKPKFM
+71 KPKFM
-77 PTAEAFNIMNY
+77 PTSEAFNVMNY

-111 QKVEEE
+111 QKLEEE
-117 KKLDAARL
+117 KKIDAARL
-125 LQRQKAKDEE
+125 LQRQKAQDQEKALEE
-135 KKLEEVGKKKG
+135 KGKSG
-146 GAGGKI
+146 GKTGGKI

-158 GGMRILTAI
+158 GGLRIMTAI

-185 LGKVMDVLKG
+185 LQKVMDVLKG
-195 FWKIAGPIFETLF
+195 FWKIAGPVFETLF

-216 GLTKLVMGTVDSGDA
+216 GLAKLLGGGNDADSLNKDL
-231 EKQLQKNKSEM
+231 KKNKSEM

-249 KKTKEGLDE
+249 KDTKKGLDKNVDE
-258 NIENTKKEIDN
+258 AKAGIED
-269 TKKDLQKRA
+269 TKKDLESRTNK
-278 NEGQTPEEIVKEKA
+278 GQTAEEIVKEKT
-292 GKEVKMKGETEKK
+292 GEEHKVKRKEDKKEGDLKRDSDTTEKK
-305 ENEVKQKNDT
+305 ENL
-315 TEQKETLKK
+315 KE
-324 ETKETQVV
+324 ETKQTQEV
-332 MTEKIEPQE
+332 MTDKIQPQE
-341 EPKPK
+341 EPRPK
-346 VVIEKAP
+346 LVIEKP
-353 ESVEATGTLTVKMDE
+353 PSTVEGTLTVQMDE
-368 KVGVGDGKSAKK
+368 KAGVGDGKSAKK

-416 GIDLTKAVVS
+416 GVDLTKAVVS
-426 SMRTPEQQEALME
+426 SMRTPEQQQTLMD

-482 GWKWQGV
+482 GWKWEGV

-499 ADGASASKKID
+499 ADSAKTNKNANI
-510 GKGLASKLMQKGKKM
+510 KNKMMQKSV
-525 IDRATDIAM
+525 DRATDVAM
-534 LGSRSGRT
+534 LGSKAGKT
-542 VVPVPINKIQSVS
+542 IVPVPINKIQSVS

-567 TSTESGTNL
+567 TSTESGTNI

>member
-1 MPKIVEKKAWYQMS
+1 MATKTLNIGQIGNFAE
-15 DEEKAEYDAKVQ
+15 DETEE
-27 AEVDASGGKL
+27 L
-37 KKRRKRRK
+37 
-45 DAKTYE
+45 
-51 QVKAEIDAK
+51 VK
-60 EAAKEARKAAK
+60 
-71 RKPKFM
+71 F
-77 PTAEAFNIMNY
+77 
-88 GLSAI
+88 G
-93 LETTRG
+93 
-99 LQKAFE
+99 
-105 KRAERE
+105 
-111 QKVEEE
+111 
-117 KKLDAARL
+117 AARL

-175 INNLPKIMKF
+175 INQLPKIMKF

-216 GLTKLVMGTVDSGDA
+216 GLAKLVMGTVDSGDA

-242 EEAEDSL
+242 EEAEESL
-249 KKTKEGLDE
+249 KNTKKGLEE
-258 NIENTKKEIDN
+258 NIENTKKDIDD
-269 TKKDLQKRA
+269 TKKDLQKRVDK
-278 NEGQTPEEIVKEKA
+278 GQTPEEIVKEKT
-292 GKEVKMKGETEKK
+292 GKEVKMKGESEKEEDK
-305 ENEVKQKNDT
+305 VKQKNDVK
-315 TEQKETLKK
+315 EKQETLKK
-324 ETKETQVV
+324 ETKEQQVV
-332 MTEKIEPQE
+332 MKEEIQPQD

-346 VVIEKAP
+346 LVIESPPA
-353 ESVEATGTLTVKMDE
+353 SVEGTLTVKMDE
-368 KVGVGDGKSAKK
+368 KAGVGDGKSAKK

-390 MYSKPITLGDDAAEG
+390 MYSKPITLGDGAAEG

-426 SMRTPEQQEALME
+426 STRTPEQQEALME

-499 ADGASASKKID
+499 ADSAETKIANRRGGRD
-510 GKGLASKLMQKGKKM
+510 RRMQKQ
-525 IDRATDIAM
+525 IDREKD
-534 LGSRSGRT
+534 LKVLNSKSGRT

>member
-1 MPKIVEKKAWYQMS
+1 MS

-45 DAKTYE
+45 DAKSYE

-60 EAAKEARKAAK
+60 EAAKAAK
-71 RKPKFM
+71 KKPKFM

-111 QKVEEE
+111 QKLEEE
-117 KKLDAARL
+117 KKIDAARL
-125 LQRQKAKDEE
+125 LSKQKAEGKE
-135 KKLEEVGKKKG
+135 KELEQKGKSG
-146 GAGGKI
+146 GKVGGKI

-158 GGMRILTAI
+158 GGLRIMTAI

-185 LGKVMDVLKG
+185 LEKVMNVLKG

-216 GLTKLVMGTVDSGDA
+216 GLAKLVMGTVDSGDA
-231 EKQLQKNKSEM
+231 EKQLKKNKSEM
-242 EEAEDSL
+242 EEAEESL
-249 KKTKEGLDE
+249 KDTKKGLEE
-258 NIENTKKEIDN
+258 NIDNTKKDIED
-269 TKKDLQKRA
+269 TKKDLQKRVDK
-278 NEGQTPEEIVKEKA
+278 GQTPEEIVKEKT
-292 GKEVKMKGETEKK
+292 GQEVKMKGESDKK
-305 ENEVKQKNDT
+305 EDKVKQKNDVK
-315 TEQKETLKK
+315 EKQETLKK

-332 MTEKIEPQE
+332 MKEEIQPQD

-346 VVIEKAP
+346 LVIESPSA
-353 ESVEATGTLTVKMDE
+353 SVEGTLTVKMDE
-368 KVGVGDGKSAKK
+368 KAGVGDGKSAKK

-390 MYSKPITLGDDAAEG
+390 MYSKPITLGDGAAEG

-416 GIDLTKAVVS
+416 GVDLTKAVVS

-482 GWKWQGV
+482 GWKWEGV

-510 GKGLASKLMQKGKKM
+510 GKGLASMMQKNV
-525 IDRATDIAM
+525 DRATDVAM
-534 LGSRSGRT
+534 LGSRSGRMI
-542 VVPVPINKIQSVS
+542 VPVPINKIQPIVPAVVPGGSQETTMNKPS
-555 PPVSPPKEQTLP
+555 
-567 TSTESGTNL
+567 ESGSNI

>member
-1 MPKIVEKKAWYQMS
+1 MS

-45 DAKTYE
+45 DAKSYE
-51 QVKAEIDAK
+51 QIKAEIDAK
-60 EAAKEARKAAK
+60 EAAKAARK
-71 RKPKFM
+71 KPKFM
-77 PTAEAFNIMNY
+77 PTAEAFNVMNY

-111 QKVEEE
+111 QKLEEE
-117 KKLDAARL
+117 KKIDAARL

-135 KKLEEVGKKKG
+135 KKLEQG
-146 GAGGKI
+146 GQRGGQRGGKI

-158 GGMRILTAI
+158 GGLRIMTAI

-185 LGKVMDVLKG
+185 LQKVMDVLKG
-195 FWKIAGPIFETLF
+195 FWKIAGPVFETLF

-216 GLTKLVMGTVDSGDA
+216 GLAKLLGGGNDADSLNKDL
-231 EKQLQKNKSEM
+231 KKNKSEM

-249 KKTKEGLDE
+249 KDTKKGLDKNVDE
-258 NIENTKKEIDN
+258 AKAGIED
-269 TKKDLQKRA
+269 TKKDLESRTNK
-278 NEGQTPEEIVKEKA
+278 GQTAEEIVKEKT
-292 GKEVKMKGETEKK
+292 GEEHKVKRKEDKKEGDLKRDSDTTEKK
-305 ENEVKQKNDT
+305 ENL
-315 TEQKETLKK
+315 KE
-324 ETKETQVV
+324 ETKQTQEV
-332 MTEKIEPQE
+332 MTDKIQPQE
-341 EPKPK
+341 EPRPK
-346 VVIEKAP
+346 LVIEKP
-353 ESVEATGTLTVKMDE
+353 SSSVEGTLTVQMDE
-368 KVGVGDGKSAKK
+368 KAGVGDGKSAKK

-416 GIDLTKAVVS
+416 GVDLTKAVVS
-426 SMRTPEQQEALME
+426 SMRTPEQQQTLMD

-482 GWKWQGV
+482 GWKWEGV

-499 ADGASASKKID
+499 ADSAKTNKNANI
-510 GKGLASKLMQKGKKM
+510 KNKMMQKSV
-525 IDRATDIAM
+525 DRATDVAM
-534 LGSRSGRT
+534 LGSKAGKT
-542 VVPVPINKIQSVS
+542 IVPVPINKIQSVS
-555 PPVSPPKEQTLP
+555 PPVSPPQEQTLP

>member
-1 MPKIVEKKAWYQMS
+1 MS

-45 DAKTYE
+45 DAKSYE

-60 EAAKEARKAAK
+60 EAAKAARK
-71 RKPKFM
+71 KPKFM

-111 QKVEEE
+111 QKLEEE
-117 KKLDAARL
+117 KKIDAARL

-135 KKLEEVGKKKG
+135 KKLEQKGKSG
-146 GAGGKI
+146 GKTGGKI

-185 LGKVMDVLKG
+185 LEKVMDVLKG

-216 GLTKLVMGTVDSGDA
+216 GLAKLVMGTVDSGDA
-231 EKQLQKNKSEM
+231 DKQLQKSKSEM
-242 EEAEDSL
+242 EEAEESL
-249 KKTKEGLDE
+249 KDTKKGLEE
-258 NIENTKKEIDN
+258 NIENTKKDIDD
-269 TKKDLQKRA
+269 TKKDLQKRVDK
-278 NEGQTPEEIVKEKA
+278 GQTPEEIVKEKT
-292 GKEVKMKGETEKK
+292 GQEVKMKGESDKK
-305 ENEVKQKNDT
+305 EDQVKQKNDVK
-315 TEQKETLKK
+315 EKQETLKK
-324 ETKETQVV
+324 ETKEQQVV
-332 MTEKIEPQE
+332 MKEEIQPQD

-346 VVIEKAP
+346 LVIESPPA
-353 ESVEATGTLTVKMDE
+353 SVEGTLTVKMDE
-368 KVGVGDGKSAKK
+368 KAGVGDGKSAKK
-380 VVTPQGLGMD
+380 VITPQGLGMD

-416 GIDLTKAVVS
+416 GVDLTKAVVS
-426 SMRTPEQQEALME
+426 SMRTPEQQQTLMD

-482 GWKWQGV
+482 GWKWEGV

-499 ADGASASKKID
+499 ADSPETKI
-510 GKGLASKLMQKGKKM
+510 GGRQGLKNKM
-525 IDRATDIAM
+525 IQKSVDRATDVAM
-534 LGSRSGRT
+534 LGSKSGKT
-542 VVPVPINKIQSVS
+542 IVPVPINKIQPAIPS
-555 PPVSPPKEQTLP
+555 PVGATQGQTMSQP
-567 TSTESGTNL
+567 SESGSNI

>member
-45 DAKTYE
+45 DAKTFE

-185 LGKVMDVLKG
+185 LQKVMDVLKG

-216 GLTKLVMGTVDSGDA
+216 GLAKLVMGTVDSGDA

-242 EEAEDSL
+242 EEAEESL
-249 KKTKEGLDE
+249 KDTKKGLEE
-258 NIENTKKEIDN
+258 NIDNTKKDIED
-269 TKKDLQKRA
+269 TKKDLQKRVDK
-278 NEGQTPEEIVKEKA
+278 GQTPEEIVKEKT
-292 GKEVKMKGETEKK
+292 GQEVKMKGESDKK
-305 ENEVKQKNDT
+305 EDKVKQKNDVK
-315 TEQKETLKK
+315 EKQETLKK
-324 ETKETQVV
+324 ETKEQQVV
-332 MTEKIEPQE
+332 MKEEIQPQD

-346 VVIEKAP
+346 LVIESPPA
-353 ESVEATGTLTVKMDE
+353 SVEGTLTVKMDE
-368 KVGVGDGKSAKK
+368 KAGVGDGKSAKK

-390 MYSKPITLGDDAAEG
+390 MYSKPITLGDGAAEG

-426 SMRTPEQQEALME
+426 STRTPEQQQTLMD

-499 ADGASASKKID
+499 ADSAETKIANRRGGRD
-510 GKGLASKLMQKGKKM
+510 RRMQKQ
-525 IDRATDIAM
+525 IDREKD
-534 LGSRSGRT
+534 LKVLNSKSGRT

>member
-1 MPKIVEKKAWYQMS
+1 MS

-45 DAKTYE
+45 DAKSYE
-51 QVKAEIDAK
+51 QIKAEIDAK
-60 EAAKEARKAAK
+60 EAAKAARK
-71 RKPKFM
+71 KPKFM
-77 PTAEAFNIMNY
+77 PTSEAFNVMNY

-111 QKVEEE
+111 QKLEEE
-117 KKLDAARL
+117 KKIDAARL
-125 LQRQKAKDEE
+125 LQRQKAQDQEKALEE
-135 KKLEEVGKKKG
+135 KGKSG
-146 GAGGKI
+146 GKTGGKI

-158 GGMRILTAI
+158 GGLRIMTAI

-185 LGKVMDVLKG
+185 LQKVMDVLKG
-195 FWKIAGPIFETLF
+195 FWKIAGPVFETLF

-216 GLTKLVMGTVDSGDA
+216 GLAKLLGGGNDADSLNKDL
-231 EKQLQKNKSEM
+231 KKNKSEM

-249 KKTKEGLDE
+249 KDTKKGLDKNVDE
-258 NIENTKKEIDN
+258 AKAGIED
-269 TKKDLQKRA
+269 TKKDLESRTNK
-278 NEGQTPEEIVKEKA
+278 GQTAEEIVKEKT
-292 GKEVKMKGETEKK
+292 GEEHKVKRKEDKKEGDLKRDSDTTEKK
-305 ENEVKQKNDT
+305 ENL
-315 TEQKETLKK
+315 KE
-324 ETKETQVV
+324 ETKQTQEV
-332 MTEKIEPQE
+332 MTDKIQPQE
-341 EPKPK
+341 ESRPKL
-346 VVIEKAP
+346 VIEKP
-353 ESVEATGTLTVKMDE
+353 PSTVEGTLTVQMDE
-368 KVGVGDGKSAKK
+368 KAGVGDGKSAKK

-416 GIDLTKAVVS
+416 GVDLTKAVVS
-426 SMRTPEQQEALME
+426 SMRTPEQQQTLMD

-482 GWKWQGV
+482 GWKWEGV

-499 ADGASASKKID
+499 ADSAKTNKNANI
-510 GKGLASKLMQKGKKM
+510 KNKMMQKSV
-525 IDRATDIAM
+525 DRATDVAM
-534 LGSRSGRT
+534 LGSKAGKT
-542 VVPVPINKIQSVS
+542 IVPVPINKIQSVS

-567 TSTESGTNL
+567 TSTESGTNF